1 MKKLIIVS
9 IIILTALTLLLSIAE
24 DEGMQNVFEAFIED
38 DIRIEYTLNDAG
50 EATITYSYTDFCSR
64 AEVRIPE
71 ELDGYRVVAIGD
83 YAFQYFDSVYFCKA
97 TRLYIPSTIVSIG
110 ANPFVNWYS
119 LEEIVVEPGNP
130 RFEVT
135 DGALYDNDEQRLIAC
150 PLTLEGSFT
159 VREGTKIIGEL
170 AFGGDDLWGSWH
182 SALKEIIL
190 PDSVEEIR
198 DGAFE
203 QSEITSIKLPASL
216 KTIGNEAFAYSDL
229 TDITFNGI
237 LESVGSFAFRYTDLR
252 DVTLPDS
259 LNFISNDAFANCD
272 ELESIDASPRVLDML
287 TVLPEDCYLWE
298 VGEDGCAT
306 ITDVIKLPDRYT
318 VTIPD
323 TLDGHPVTGLG
334 DYAFQHADDGDI
346 NWYYSVTTVVIPASI
361 THIGL
366 NPFSRCQYIIKEIV
380 VDPANECYESVDGI
394 LYDKQ
399 TKTLISYPISAADY
413 SAGEQYI
420 TVKPD
425 TLAIAEGAF
434 GWDEARFIND
444 SLLYITLPEG
454 LREIGKSAFE
464 GCEIGSINI
473 PSTVYEISQQA
484 FRYARI
490 KSITFAEGVKI
501 IGVEAFAL
509 TQLDNIEIPSSVET
523 IEEKAFYWCWL
534 SEIKFNEGLKR
545 IGSQAFYY
553 DWRLKEIEL
562 PRSLEYISPDAFDK
576 CDSIERFGASDEIL
590 EALGREQ

>member
-1 MKKLIIVS
+1 M
-9 IIILTALTLLLSIAE
+9 TLLLSMAE
-24 DEGMQNVFEAFIED
+24 SEGVQKVFETFIED
-38 DIRIEYTLNDAG
+38 DIMIEYTLDDAG
-50 EATITYSYTDFCSR
+50 GATITYSFSNFYSR

-71 ELDGYRVVAIGD
+71 ELDGHKVVAIGD
-83 YAFQYFDSVYFCKA
+83 FAFKYIDGVSSCKA
-97 TRLYIPSTIVSIG
+97 TRLYIPSSIVSIG
-110 ANPFVNWYS
+110 ANPFGNWHT
-119 LEEIVVEPGNP
+119 LKEIVVEPGNP
-130 RFEVT
+130 RFET
-135 DGALYDNDEQRLIAC
+135 AGGALYDNYEQRLIAC
-150 PLTLEGSFT
+150 PLTLESSFT

-170 AFGGDDLWGSWH
+170 AFGVDELWGARH
-182 SALKEIIL
+182 SALSEILL

-203 QSEITSIKLPASL
+203 LSGITSIKLPASL
-216 KTIGNEAFAYSDL
+216 KIIGKEAFAHSAL

-252 DVTLPDS
+252 EVTLPDS
-259 LNFISNDAFANCD
+259 IKYISNDAFANCD
-272 ELESIDASPRVLDML
+272 ELETINASPHVLEML
-287 TVLPEDCYLWE
+287 TVNPEDCYTWV

-346 NWYYSVTTVVIPASI
+346 KWYYSVTTVVIPASI

-380 VDPANECYESVDGI
+380 VDPANERYESVDGI

-434 GWDEARFIND
+434 GWDKASFIND

-464 GCEIGSINI
+464 GCKIGSINI
-473 PSTVYEISQQA
+473 PSTVYEISQNA
-484 FRYARI
+484 FKYARI
-490 KSITFAEGVKI
+490 KNITLAEGVKI
-501 IGVEAFAL
+501 IGVEAFAQ
-509 TQLDNIEIPSSVET
+509 TQLDSIEIPSSVET
-523 IEEKAFYWCWL
+523 IEDKAFFWCWL

-545 IGSQAFYY
+545 IGSCVFYWN
-553 DWRLKEIEL
+553 WRLKEIEL
-562 PRSLEYISPDAFDK
+562 PRSLEYVSPDAFTG
-576 CDSIERFGASDEIL
+576 CDGLEKFSASDEIL
-590 EALGREQ
+590 KALGIEQ